1 MYDPKFKQTKCKP
14 TKLLSTIAVV
24 CTFGLSASVTA
35 ATLEDIQQ
43 RWSKC
48 QYDVFN
54 KDNKVTCFEQVITD
68 NQTALN
74 KEPGRNDL
82 KVWLAINKSSL
93 AGAEGGLGALSLVKE
108 SKKLLEDVIQK
119 EPEVLDGSAFTSLG
133 SLYYKVPGWPIGF
146 GDDDM
151 AETMLKK
158 ALAINPNGIDPNYFY
173 GDFLAEE
180 GQKAQAVA
188 YLKKAQQAEPRLNR
202 ELADRGRQQEITNR
216 LKELQ

>member
-1 MYDPKFKQTKCKP
+1 MYDLKCKP
-14 TKLLSTIAVV
+14 TKLLSTIAVA
-24 CTFGLSASVTA
+24 CTFGLSASVAA

-43 RWSKC
+43 QWSKC

-54 KDNKVTCFEQVITD
+54 KDNKVACFEQVITD

-74 KEPGRNDL
+74 KDPGRNDL

-93 AGAEGGLGALSLVKE
+93 AGAKGGLGALSLVKE
-108 SKKLLEDVIQK
+108 SKKLLEDVINK

-173 GDFLAEE
+173 GDFLAED
-180 GQKAQAVA
+180 GRKAQAVA
-188 YLKKAQQAEPRLNR
+188 YLKKAQQAKPRLNR
-202 ELADRGRQQEITNR
+202 ELADRGRQQEISNR
-216 LKELQ
+216 LNDLQ